1 MIGCIIQARMGS
13 TRLPGKVL
21 KNLDSDKT
29 VLDYV
34 IQQLRNSKL
43 IDKLVIATT
52 DLEEDEV
59 ITKHAKVIGIEYFRG
74 SSLNVLDRFYNC
86 AKKFS
91 FSTIVRI
98 TADCPLIDP
107 QIVDLVI
114 EKFKEQSYDYGTNCF
129 PRTFPYGTEVEV
141 FSFNALERM
150 WKNATMP
157 YEKEHV
163 TPYIKE
169 HNEEFRIFNIKNKKD
184 ISNYRYVID
193 VINDLQL
200 VRKIVSNI
208 KKKPILMNDIVDLLS
223 NNSKLMD
230 VNKDAN

>member
-59 ITKHAKVIGIEYFRG
+59 ITKHARVIGIEYFRG

-114 EKFKEQSYDYGTNCF
+114 KKFKEQSYDYGTNCF

>member
-59 ITKHAKVIGIEYFRG
+59 ITKHARVIGIEYFRG

-184 ISNYRYVID
+184 FSNYRYVID

>member
-59 ITKHAKVIGIEYFRG
+59 ITKHARVIGIEYFRG

>member
-86 AKKFS
+86 AKNFS

-141 FSFNALERM
+141 F
-150 WKNATMP
+150 
-157 YEKEHV
+157 
-163 TPYIKE
+163 
-169 HNEEFRIFNIKNKKD
+169 
-184 ISNYRYVID
+184 
-193 VINDLQL
+193 
-200 VRKIVSNI
+200 
-208 KKKPILMNDIVDLLS
+208 
-223 NNSKLMD
+223 
-230 VNKDAN
+230 

>member
-34 IQQLRNSKL
+34 IQQLRYSKL

-59 ITKHAKVIGIEYFRG
+59 ITKHARVIGIEYFRG

-114 EKFKEQSYDYGTNCF
+114 EKFKEQSFDYGTNCF

-141 FSFNALERM
+141 FSFNALERT

-157 YEKEHV
+157 NEKEHV

-169 HNEEFRIFNIKNKKD
+169 HNKEFRIFNIKNEKD

-193 VINDLQL
+193 MINDLQL
-200 VRKIVSNI
+200 VQKIVSNI